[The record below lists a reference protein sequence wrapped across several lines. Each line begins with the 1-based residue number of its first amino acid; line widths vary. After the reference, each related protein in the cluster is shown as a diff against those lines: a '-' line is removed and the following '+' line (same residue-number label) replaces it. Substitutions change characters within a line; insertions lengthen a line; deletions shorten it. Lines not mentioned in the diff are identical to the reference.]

1 MIREWGTVIRG
12 YGDIMRGFGE
22 GVFMR
27 GCGGVVRCDGLI
39 WRGGLCGQ
47 RVYWFGEGGLYDE
60 D

>member
-1 MIREWGTVIRG
+1 MMRG

-27 GCGGVVRCDGLI
+27 GCGGAVRCDGFI

>member
-1 MIREWGTVIRG
+1 MMRG

-39 WRGGLCGQ
+39 
-47 RVYWFGEGGLYDE
+47 
-60 D
+60 